1 MNQPEEPFKPEDA
14 SLPEEDF
21 LSGEPVL
28 PEGFTPMEEPLNLP
42 PARRRR
48 GRRRYFATPD
58 EDERS
63 AVLEK
68 LARRAFPS
76 FEFFLFALL
85 CGAILGAGLILD
97 SQALLL
103 LGILLAP
110 LMTPW
115 VGMVLGAVAGSW
127 RLFFQTLAA
136 LLAAFVLIF
145 LTGALAGIAAHMWPG
160 LPLFQAKVQSRLWW
174 PNLVVLGLGAALLV
188 YSFVRSEDKPILPS
202 VMLSYELLLPLSA
215 AGFGL
220 GSGTGTVWPD
230 GLLVFLVHLG
240 LITLLG
246 GIVLLILRFK
256 PANAFGAVLTAFV
269 ALLSLAVLVVFT
281 GLGSLLLGLG
291 SGVGL
296 SKVTPTATRLSLP
309 TLTVPPVQT
318 STPVAA
324 IWTPT
329 PLQSPTDT
337 PTPKPQPTPAYAV
350 ITASVGGGALVRAE
364 PGVGAQV
371 TTLLN
376 GIVVEVLP
384 EVQNVGGYNWARIR
398 TAEGIEGWVLQ
409 TVLVP
414 TAAPPPSTPSPTPT
428 P

>member
-1 MNQPEEPFKPEDA
+1 MNLPEDRFTPEDD
-14 SLPEEDF
+14 SLPEDNF

-28 PEGFTPMEEPLNLP
+28 PEGFTPMEEPLKLP

-48 GRRRYFATPD
+48 GRRRYFAAPSG
-58 EDERS
+58 DERS
-63 AVLEK
+63 ALLET

-145 LTGALAGIAAHMWPG
+145 LTGALAGIAARMWPA
-160 LPLFQAKVQSRLWW
+160 LPLFQAKIQSRLWW
-174 PNLVVLGLGAALLV
+174 PNLVVLALGAALLV

-202 VMLSYELLLPLSA
+202 VMLSYALLLPLSS

-220 GSGTGTVWPD
+220 GSGAGTVWPD

-246 GIVLLILRFK
+246 GIVLMVLHFK
-256 PANAFGAVLTAFV
+256 PANALGAVLTVFV
-269 ALLSLAVLVVFT
+269 ALLSLSVLVVFT
-281 GLGSLLLGLG
+281 GLGSLVLGFG
-291 SGVGL
+291 SGAGPL
-296 SKVTPTATRLSLP
+296 KATPTSTRLSLP
-309 TLTVPPVQT
+309 TLTLAPVQT
-318 STPVAA
+318 STPGAPVGTPTALLSPTE
-324 IWTPT
+324 TPT
-329 PLQSPTDT
+329 PSPE
-337 PTPKPQPTPAYAV
+337 PTRAYAV
-350 ITASVGGGALVRAE
+350 IAASVGGGALVRAE
-364 PGVGAQV
+364 PGIGAQV

-376 GIVVEVLP
+376 GIMVEVLP

-409 TVLVP
+409 TVLVA
-414 TAAPPPSTPSPTPT
+414 TTPT
-428 P
+428 PSVTPTP